1 MLRLYRITAEALI
14 FLQLRC
20 RLRADQI
27 SGTHKCTGNEVSV
40 IPDFHRLNKSRTV
53 EMSKEE
59 LRQKLMEE
67 TERSQKKKQKQQ
79 KNRQQTPQKQ
89 KKPNPVAA
97 KRQQKIT
104 EQTKKQLPPQS
115 PARKKREQ
123 EAKRLAEKELREK
136 KRHKRGSNVVYYVMM
151 SILAVIIFSVLS
163 VTVLFNTEH
172 IIVEGESDYTDE
184 QIIAASGLKG
194 DENLVRLSTAG
205 IPERMLEKLVTLD
218 SVSVEKVFPSTIKIK
233 VTRSVPMVS
242 FSYGGKN
249 YVISH
254 IGRVMYI
261 NSEDV
266 DCMHVIGYKPAESVI
281 VGGFISA
288 ENPDQDE
295 LVKQISTA
303 VEKAA
308 LTDITSLDITDTLDL
323 IMTYDGRVEIHLGS
337 VLQLD
342 EKMRAIKELLY
353 NGYIAETE
361 YVTLNATDPSRIIQ
375 RPITT
380 AAIITEEPVEESD
393 EENGDDSETTD
404 ENSDTTAE

>member
-1 MLRLYRITAEALI
+1 M
-14 FLQLRC
+14 
-20 RLRADQI
+20 
-27 SGTHKCTGNEVSV
+27 
-40 IPDFHRLNKSRTV
+40 PDFHRLNRSRTV

-59 LRQKLMEE
+59 LRQKLQEE
-67 TERSQKKKQKQQ
+67 TERSQKKKRKQQ
-79 KNRQQTPQKQ
+79 AKQQQSPQKP
-89 KKPNPVAA
+89 KKPNPVTV

-115 PARKKREQ
+115 PVRKKREQ
-123 EAKRLAEKELREK
+123 EAKRLAEKEMREK
-136 KRHKRGSNVVYYVMM
+136 AKRRKRGSNVVYYILL
-151 SILAVIIFSVLS
+151 SILAVIIFSILS
-163 VTVLFNTEH
+163 VTVLFNAER

-184 QIIAASGLKG
+184 QIIAASGLHG

-218 SVSVEKVFPSTIKIK
+218 SVSVEKVFPTTIKIK

-261 NSEDV
+261 NYDDV

-281 VGGFISA
+281 VGSFIKAENEEQDKLVQQISA
-288 ENPDQDE
+288 
-295 LVKQISTA
+295 A

-337 VLQLD
+337 ILQID
-342 EKMRAIKELLY
+342 EKMRMVKELLY
-353 NGYIAETE
+353 NGYIEDTE
-361 YVTLNATDPSRIIQ
+361 YVTLNVSDTSRAIQ

-380 AAIITEEPVEESD
+380 APVITAPVAGESD
-393 EENGDDSETTD
+393 DESSEDGEGSEDGENAD
-404 ENSDTTAE
+404 ENADTTAE

>member
-1 MLRLYRITAEALI
+1 M
-14 FLQLRC
+14 
-20 RLRADQI
+20 
-27 SGTHKCTGNEVSV
+27 
-40 IPDFHRLNKSRTV
+40 PDFHRLNRSRTV

-59 LRQKLMEE
+59 LKKKLQEE
-67 TERSQKKKQKQQ
+67 TERSQKKQQKQQ
-79 KNRQQTPQKQ
+79 QKPQKP
-89 KKPNPVAA
+89 KKPNPVTV

-115 PARKKREQ
+115 PNRKKREQ

-136 KRHKRGSNVVYYVMM
+136 KKRRKRGSNVVYYVML
-151 SILAVIIFSVLS
+151 SILAVIIFAILS
-163 VTVLFNTEH
+163 VTVLFNTER

-205 IPERMLEKLVTLD
+205 IPERMLYKLVKLD

-261 NSEDV
+261 DSEDV
-266 DCMHVIGYKPAESVI
+266 DCMHVIGYKPAESVV
-281 VGGFISA
+281 VGSFIKAENEEQDKLIQQISA
-288 ENPDQDE
+288 
-295 LVKQISTA
+295 A
-303 VEKAA
+303 VEKIG
-308 LTDITSLDITDTLDL
+308 LTNITSLNITDTLDI
-323 IMTYDGRVEIHLGS
+323 IMTYDARVEIHLGS
-337 VLQLD
+337 VLQID
-342 EKMRAIKELLY
+342 EKMRAVNELLN
-353 NGYIAETE
+353 NGYIADTE
-361 YVTLNATDPSRIIQ
+361 YVTLNASDPSRIIQ

-380 AAIITEEPVEESD
+380 AAIIVDTPEEESG
-393 EENGDDSETTD
+393 EEGEEGEGSSENAD
-404 ENSDTTAE
+404 ENTDTTA